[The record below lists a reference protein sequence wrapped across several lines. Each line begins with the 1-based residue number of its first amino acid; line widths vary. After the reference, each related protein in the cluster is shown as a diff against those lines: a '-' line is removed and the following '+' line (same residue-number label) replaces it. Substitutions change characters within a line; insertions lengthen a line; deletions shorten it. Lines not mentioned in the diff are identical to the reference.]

1 MHAAM
6 HRGKVISNDHL
17 ADIAAI
23 HAEELIVVVCRGCV
37 RSRRAK
43 VAGKGAVDSNGC
55 NRVGVRDWEVGDDA
69 RVGNSHQV
77 GYGDATQV
85 PAEDIARV
93 GGSGVEFGAGGQ

>member
-43 VAGKGAVDSNGC
+43 IAGKGAVDSNWC

-85 PAEDIARV
+85 PAVVVRYS
-93 GGSGVEFGAGGQ
+93 SGCRGRG